1 MIDGAFRSG
10 SRCRVLPFATR
21 PGGKRQDPAPLMR
34 NRSVG
39 DGAIFFPPLLL
50 GNVVSDTLHA
60 FARMSGGDFEPT
72 DALYLL
78 PAAGKIVESTLGKT
92 AAQGT
97 LIKISR
103 SRYPESAAHIEDAQ
117 AAGQPTTLT
126 IDRAGAAARRREA
139 LSGTPARSGLDRD
152 EYPPAMFKEGG
163 RGASVRHI
171 DPSDNRGA
179 GACIGAACRG
189 LPDGSTVN
197 IQTGQ

>member
-1 MIDGAFRSG
+1 M
-10 SRCRVLPFATR
+10 SRAYDW
-21 PGGKRQDPAPLMR
+21 GKRQDL
-34 NRSVG
+34 
-39 DGAIFFPPLLL
+39 
-50 GNVVSDTLHA
+50 
-60 FARMSGGDFEPT
+60 
-72 DALYLL
+72 
-78 PAAGKIVESTLGKT
+78 
-92 AAQGT
+92 T
-97 LIKISR
+97 LISLIS
-103 SRYPESAAHIEDAQ
+103 EDAQ

-152 EYPPAMFKEGG
+152 EYPPAMFREGG

-189 LPDGSTVN
+189 LPNGSTVT